1 MKIITPPVR
10 LIIDIAIVCI
20 CIFFVL
26 FKELLP
32 VVRVLQVSP
41 EAEAADWVV
50 LGLGLAHARDMTEG
64 YLEVDLLVYGLE
76 VE

>member
-50 LGLGLAHARDMTEG
+50 LGLRFSISAKPRKQPRQ
-64 YLEVDLLVYGLE
+64 
-76 VE
+76 